1 MKKIIRSICYFTKNP
16 NQSIVERL
24 SVLKSLLEAHDYT
37 IQTTRV
43 CSISEK
49 LVELNALSGDAMH
62 SIGTV
67 NQKWLESN
75 MSKFL
80 DNKNLACNV
89 ELANEEINL
98 KTVAPLLEIIKN
110 NAAKTFSF
118 TYVFNNSNS
127 SPYYPSANY
136 EQEGFA
142 IGLQPTDLAENAET
156 LNDWFENMKTVW
168 NEICEILK
176 DEKDFLGID
185 SSIAPLYEGESSLV
199 NIVKRL
205 NSNYINSFTTDFYT
219 RITRFIKSENPKPI
233 GLCGIMMPCLED
245 FELAEEYEKGEFSIE
260 RNIYVS
266 LHSGLGIDTYPI
278 GVDENPERIVEIL
291 KLIQA
296 LSNKYNKPLSARFVS
311 DGKAKVGEKTN
322 FQNPYLKD
330 VVVRII

>member
-24 SVLKSLLEAHDYT
+24 DVLKQLLESRNYLV
-37 IQTTRV
+37 QTTRV
-43 CSISEK
+43 CSTSDEISA
-49 LVELNALSGDAMH
+49 LNSLQGSSMN

-67 NQKWLESN
+67 DLRWLESN
-75 MSKFL
+75 MRQFL

-89 ELANEEINL
+89 ELSKEEINL
-98 KTVAPLLEIIKN
+98 KTVAPLQEIIKE

-118 TYVFNNSNS
+118 TYVFNNPNS

-142 IGLQPTDLAENAET
+142 IGLQSTDLAENAEALT
-156 LNDWFENMKTVW
+156 DWFENMKTVW
-168 NEICEILK
+168 NEVCETMK
-176 DEKDFLGID
+176 DETDFLGID

-199 NIVKRL
+199 NIVRRF
-205 NSNYINSFTTDFYT
+205 NSSYTNSFTTDFYT
-219 RITRFIKSENPKPI
+219 KITKFIKNGNPKPI

-278 GVDENPERIVEIL
+278 GVDEDPERIVEIL

-322 FQNPYLKD
+322 FQNPYLYLP
-330 VVVRII
+330 VV